1 MNCNEAREQFADLIA
16 GTTGLT
22 ESARVDAHVSQCA
35 ECRDLLEGL
44 YRLRH
49 RDDNREQGN
58 ATEVYVYPSP
68 DPSDDLVVEHSR
80 VRAWLRPALIGAAL
94 IIVGIGVVFA
104 SSVSTWTTAR
114 LTALL
119 TGVPRATAPVARPT
133 TPTAATTPDA
143 RPSAPT
149 TATAPT
155 AATAPDAT
163 TASGASTPRE
173 ETANSQEPA
182 PAPSLSPP
190 TPQSAAEA
198 DSALKRTKQARVA
211 ASKPDA
217 APGLA
222 APPRKASAAA
232 QSGASSQGSPAS
244 GSRSGAMGQPSAQDR
259 GKADR
264 PEGTK
269 HVGVVVTA
277 SPTHLTI
284 DEMGPWLG
292 PGTRPMRYV
301 FQLTGTTK
309 VARTERTREGT
320 NGWAWGFSEEQL
332 RRTDLRPGDFVTVTA
347 RRSGDNAVAISVLAV
362 RPNSRLEIPGSS

>member
-1 MNCNEAREQFADLIA
+1 MNCHEAREQFSDLIA

-44 YRLRH
+44 YRLRR

-58 ATEVYVYPSP
+58 ATEVYVEPSP
-68 DPSDDLVVEHSR
+68 DPGDADDFGVEPP
-80 VRAWLRPALIGAAL
+80 RARPWLRPVLIGAAL

-104 SSVSTWTTAR
+104 SSVSTWTPAR

-119 TGVPRATAPVARPT
+119 TGVPRATAPDARPT
-133 TPTAATTPDA
+133 VPTAATTPD
-143 RPSAPT
+143 T
-149 TATAPT
+149 TTAPT
-155 AATAPDAT
+155 AATTPDAT

-173 ETANSQEPA
+173 ETANSREAA
-182 PAPSLSPP
+182 PAPSLSSP

-198 DSALKRTKQARVA
+198 GSALKRTKQARVA

-217 APGLA
+217 TLGLA

-232 QSGASSQGSPAS
+232 KSEALSEGSSAS
-244 GSRSGAMGQPSAQDR
+244 GSRSGAVGQPSAQDR
-259 GKADR
+259 GEADR
-264 PEGTK
+264 PGGTK

-309 VARTERTREGT
+309 VARTERTKEGR

>member
-1 MNCNEAREQFADLIA
+1 MNCHEARQQFSDLIA

-44 YRLRH
+44 YRLRR
-49 RDDNREQGN
+49 RDDNPEQGN
-58 ATEVYVYPSP
+58 ATEVYGDPSP
-68 DPSDDLVVEHSR
+68 DPSDADDLVVEPPR
-80 VRAWLRPALIGAAL
+80 PRPWLRPVLIGAAL
-94 IIVGIGVVFA
+94 VIVGIGVVFA
-104 SSVSTWTTAR
+104 SSVSTWTPKR
-114 LTALL
+114 LTAFL
-119 TGVPRATAPVARPT
+119 TGVPRATAPN
-133 TPTAATTPDA
+133 
-143 RPSAPT
+143 
-149 TATAPT
+149 
-155 AATAPDAT
+155 AATAPDAA
-163 TASGASTPRE
+163 TASEASTPRE
-173 ETANSQEPA
+173 ETAYSQEAA
-182 PAPSLSPP
+182 PAPSLSSP

-198 DSALKRTKQARVA
+198 GSAPKRTKQARVA
-211 ASKPDA
+211 ASKPVA
-217 APGLA
+217 ALGLA

-232 QSGASSQGSPAS
+232 KSEAPSEGSSAS
-244 GSRSGAMGQPSAQDR
+244 GSRSGAVGQPSAQDR
-259 GKADR
+259 GEADR
-264 PEGTK
+264 PGGTK

-292 PGTRPMRYV
+292 PDTRPMRYV

-309 VARTERTREGT
+309 VARTERTQEGKD
-320 NGWAWGFSEEQL
+320 GWAWGFSEEQL

>member
-1 MNCNEAREQFADLIA
+1 MNCHEARQQFSDLIA

-44 YRLRH
+44 YRLRR
-49 RDDNREQGN
+49 RDDNLERGN
-58 ATEVYVYPSP
+58 APEVYIDPSP
-68 DPSDDLVVEHSR
+68 DPGDADDLLVEPP
-80 VRAWLRPALIGAAL
+80 RARPWLRPALIGAAL
-94 IIVGIGVVFA
+94 VIVGTGVVFA
-104 SSVSTWTTAR
+104 SSVSTWSPEK

-119 TGVPRATAPVARPT
+119 TGVPRATAPDARASA
-133 TPTAATTPDA
+133 PTAATTPDA
-143 RPSAPT
+143 A
-149 TATAPT
+149 
-155 AATAPDAT
+155 
-163 TASGASTPRE
+163 TASGAST
-173 ETANSQEPA
+173 AA
-182 PAPSLSPP
+182 PAPSLSSPP
-190 TPQSAAEA
+190 PQSAADA
-198 DSALKRTKQARVA
+198 GNALKRTTQARVA
-211 ASKPDA
+211 ASKPVA

-222 APPRKASAAA
+222 APPRKAPAAA
-232 QSGASSQGSPAS
+232 KSEAPSEGSSAS
-244 GSRSGAMGQPSAQDR
+244 GSRSGAVGQPSAQDR
-259 GKADR
+259 GEADR
-264 PEGTK
+264 PGGTK

-292 PGTRPMRYV
+292 PDTRPMRYV

-309 VARTERTREGT
+309 VARTERTQEGRD
-320 NGWAWGFSEEQL
+320 GWAWGFREEQL

>member
-1 MNCNEAREQFADLIA
+1 MNCHEARQQFSDLIA

-22 ESARVDAHVSQCA
+22 ESAQVDAHVSQCA

-44 YRLRH
+44 YRLRR
-49 RDDNREQGN
+49 RDANPEQGN
-58 ATEVYVYPSP
+58 ATEVYVDPSP
-68 DPSDDLVVEHSR
+68 DPGDADDLVVELPR
-80 VRAWLRPALIGAAL
+80 PRPWLRPVLIGAAL

-104 SSVSTWTTAR
+104 SSVSTWTPER

-119 TGVPRATAPVARPT
+119 TGVPRATAP
-133 TPTAATTPDA
+133 DA
-143 RPSAPT
+143 RV
-149 TATAPT
+149 TAPT
-155 AATAPDAT
+155 AATAPDAA
-163 TASGASTPRE
+163 TAPEASTPRE
-173 ETANSQEPA
+173 ETANSQEA
-182 PAPSLSPP
+182 ALAPSLSSP

-198 DSALKRTKQARVA
+198 GNALKRTKQARVT
-211 ASKPDA
+211 ASEPVA
-217 APGLA
+217 GLGLA

-232 QSGASSQGSPAS
+232 KSGAPSEGSSAS
-244 GSRSGAMGQPSAQDR
+244 GSRSGAVGQPSAQDR
-259 GKADR
+259 GEADR
-264 PEGTK
+264 PGGTK
-269 HVGVVVTA
+269 YVGVVVTA

-292 PGTRPMRYV
+292 PDTRPMRYV

-309 VARTERTREGT
+309 VARTERTQEGRD
-320 NGWAWGFSEEQL
+320 GWAWGFSEEQL

>member
-1 MNCNEAREQFADLIA
+1 MNCHEARQQFSDLIA

-44 YRLRH
+44 YRLRR
-49 RDDNREQGN
+49 RDDNPEQGN
-58 ATEVYVYPSP
+58 ATEVYGDPSP
-68 DPSDDLVVEHSR
+68 DPSDADDLVVEPPR
-80 VRAWLRPALIGAAL
+80 PRPWLRPVLIGAAL
-94 IIVGIGVVFA
+94 VIVGIGVVFA
-104 SSVSTWTTAR
+104 SSVSTWTPER
-114 LTALL
+114 LTAFL
-119 TGVPRATAPVARPT
+119 TGVPRATAPN
-133 TPTAATTPDA
+133 
-143 RPSAPT
+143 
-149 TATAPT
+149 
-155 AATAPDAT
+155 AATAPK
-163 TASGASTPRE
+163 ASTPRE
-173 ETANSQEPA
+173 ETANSQEAALA
-182 PAPSLSPP
+182 PPLSSP

-198 DSALKRTKQARVA
+198 GSAPKRTKQARVA
-211 ASKPDA
+211 ASKPVA
-217 APGLA
+217 ALGLA

-232 QSGASSQGSPAS
+232 KSEAPSEGSSAS
-244 GSRSGAMGQPSAQDR
+244 GSRSGAVGQPSAQDR
-259 GKADR
+259 GEADR
-264 PEGTK
+264 PGGTK

-309 VARTERTREGT
+309 VARTERTQEGRD
-320 NGWAWGFSEEQL
+320 GWAWGFSEEQL

>member
-1 MNCNEAREQFADLIA
+1 MNCHEARQQFSDLIA

-44 YRLRH
+44 YRLRR
-49 RDDNREQGN
+49 RDDNPEQGN
-58 ATEVYVYPSP
+58 ATEVYVDPSP
-68 DPSDDLVVEHSR
+68 DPSEPDDLVVEPPR
-80 VRAWLRPALIGAAL
+80 PRPWLRPVLIGAAL
-94 IIVGIGVVFA
+94 VIVGIGVVFA
-104 SSVSTWTTAR
+104 SSVSTWTHER

-119 TGVPRATAPVARPT
+119 TGVPRATAP
-133 TPTAATTPDA
+133 D
-143 RPSAPT
+143 
-149 TATAPT
+149 
-155 AATAPDAT
+155 AATAPE
-163 TASGASTPRE
+163 ASTPRE
-173 ETANSQEPA
+173 ETANSQEA
-182 PAPSLSPP
+182 ALAPSLSSP

-198 DSALKRTKQARVA
+198 GSAPKRTKQARVV
-211 ASKPDA
+211 ASKPVA
-217 APGLA
+217 ALGLA

-232 QSGASSQGSPAS
+232 KSEAPSEGSSAS
-244 GSRSGAMGQPSAQDR
+244 GSRSGAVGQPSAQDR
-259 GKADR
+259 GEADR
-264 PEGTK
+264 PGGTK

-284 DEMGPWLG
+284 DEMGPWRG
-292 PGTRPMRYV
+292 PDTRPMRYV

-309 VARTERTREGT
+309 VARTERTQEGR

>member
-1 MNCNEAREQFADLIA
+1 MNCHEAREQFSDLIA
-16 GTTGLT
+16 GATGLT

-44 YRLRH
+44 YRLRR

-58 ATEVYVYPSP
+58 ATEVYL
-68 DPSDDLVVEHSR
+68 DPSLDPGDADDFVVEPPR
-80 VRAWLRPALIGAAL
+80 ARAWLRPVLIGASL

-104 SSVSTWTTAR
+104 SSVSTWTPAR

-119 TGVPRATAPVARPT
+119 TGVPRATAPDARPT
-133 TPTAATTPDA
+133 VPTA
-143 RPSAPT
+143 
-149 TATAPT
+149 ATAPT
-155 AATAPDAT
+155 AATTPDAT

-173 ETANSQEPA
+173 ETANSQEAA
-182 PAPSLSPP
+182 PTPSLSSP
-190 TPQSAAEA
+190 TPQSAAEV
-198 DSALKRTKQARVA
+198 DSDLKRTKQARVA

-217 APGLA
+217 ALGLA
-222 APPRKASAAA
+222 TPPRKASAAA
-232 QSGASSQGSPAS
+232 KSEALSEGSSSAS
-244 GSRSGAMGQPSAQDR
+244 GSRSGAVGQPSAQDR
-259 GKADR
+259 GEADR
-264 PEGTK
+264 PGGTK

-309 VARTERTREGT
+309 VARTERTQEGR

>member
-1 MNCNEAREQFADLIA
+1 MNCHEARQQFSDLIA

-44 YRLRH
+44 YRLRR
-49 RDDNREQGN
+49 RDDNPEQAN
-58 ATEVYVYPSP
+58 ATEVYVDPFP
-68 DPSDDLVVEHSR
+68 DPSDAHDLVGEPPR
-80 VRAWLRPALIGAAL
+80 PRPWLRPVLIGAAL
-94 IIVGIGVVFA
+94 VIVGIGVVFA
-104 SSVSTWTTAR
+104 SSVSTWTPGR

-119 TGVPRATAPVARPT
+119 TGVPRAPAPNARAT
-133 TPTAATTPDA
+133 TPNAATTPYA
-143 RPSAPT
+143 G
-149 TATAPT
+149 
-155 AATAPDAT
+155 
-163 TASGASTPRE
+163 TASDGSTPRE
-173 ETANSQEPA
+173 ETTNSQEA
-182 PAPSLSPP
+182 ALAPSLSSP

-198 DSALKRTKQARVA
+198 GSALKRTKQARVA
-211 ASKPDA
+211 ASKPVA

-232 QSGASSQGSPAS
+232 KSEAPSEGSSARSSRGGAV
-244 GSRSGAMGQPSAQDR
+244 GQPSAQDR
-259 GKADR
+259 GEADR
-264 PEGTK
+264 PGGTK

-292 PGTRPMRYV
+292 PATRPMRYV

-309 VARTERTREGT
+309 VARTERTQKGRD
-320 NGWAWGFSEEQL
+320 GWAWGFSDEQL

-347 RRSGDNAVAISVLAV
+347 KRSGDNAVAISVLAV

>member
-1 MNCNEAREQFADLIA
+1 MNCHEARQQFSDLIA

-44 YRLRH
+44 YRLRR
-49 RDDNREQGN
+49 RDDNPRQGD
-58 ATEVYVYPSP
+58 ATEVYADPSP
-68 DPSDDLVVEHSR
+68 DPGDADDLAVEPPR
-80 VRAWLRPALIGAAL
+80 PRPWLRPVLIGAAL
-94 IIVGIGVVFA
+94 VIVGIGVVFA
-104 SSVSTWTTAR
+104 SSVSTWTPER

-119 TGVPRATAPVARPT
+119 TGVPRATAP
-133 TPTAATTPDA
+133 DA
-143 RPSAPT
+143 R
-149 TATAPT
+149 ATVPN
-155 AATAPDAT
+155 AATAPEA
-163 TASGASTPRE
+163 APAPEASTPRE
-173 ETANSQEPA
+173 ETANSQEA
-182 PAPSLSPP
+182 ALAPSLSSP

-198 DSALKRTKQARVA
+198 GNALKRTKQARVA
-211 ASKPDA
+211 ASKPVA
-217 APGLA
+217 ALGLA

-232 QSGASSQGSPAS
+232 KSEAPSEGSSAS
-244 GSRSGAMGQPSAQDR
+244 GSRSGAVGQPSAQDR
-259 GKADR
+259 GEADR
-264 PEGTK
+264 PGGTK

-284 DEMGPWLG
+284 DEMGPWRG
-292 PGTRPMRYV
+292 PDTRPMRYV

-309 VARTERTREGT
+309 VARTERTQEGRD
-320 NGWAWGFSEEQL
+320 GWAWGFREEQL